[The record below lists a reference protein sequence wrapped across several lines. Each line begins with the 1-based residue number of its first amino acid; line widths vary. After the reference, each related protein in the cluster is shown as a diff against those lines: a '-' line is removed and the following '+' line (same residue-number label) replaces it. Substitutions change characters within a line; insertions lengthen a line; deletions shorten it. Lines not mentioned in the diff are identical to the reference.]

1 MRQDGMGGAEDG
13 GQNQA
18 AIVPTTLNVDDPG
31 TTQ

>member
-1 MRQDGMGGAEDG
+1 MGGAEDG

-18 AIVPTTLNVDDPG
+18 AIVPTTLNVDEPG